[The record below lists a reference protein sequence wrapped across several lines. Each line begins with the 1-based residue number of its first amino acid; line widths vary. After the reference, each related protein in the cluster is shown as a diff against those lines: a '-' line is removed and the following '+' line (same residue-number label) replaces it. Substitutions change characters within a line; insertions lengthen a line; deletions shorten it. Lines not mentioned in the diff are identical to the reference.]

1 MTSFVDIASY
11 GHGAF
16 KVIIVAAVL
25 IILQLQV
32 VGGRFLSRKMRK
44 VSLAADDYV
53 LLTATIFTVGLCALA
68 LAFPRIAGIGAPIMV
83 IQMEEVSDGKV
94 LGQSF
99 MAWLIL
105 YGLSIALSKCAIL
118 LLYLRVFT
126 TSNKAFTVSVYLMG
140 FVVIATGIASI
151 FVAIFQCSPVAYE
164 WDKGNHA
171 HHATASLV
179 ETEPDCF
186 RKDRTDCDLHARN
199 HASAPTLFPDTS
211 KKMADSQIA
220 ASSPA
225 APASVSFSTATP
237 PPSQTVRLPLPL
249 FSRPSLTHP
258 PSYIPDLDHLDRRR
272 TRQLHHRGQPADPAP
287 YLPAHPARLILHPQQ
302 RRQQAV
308 VGAQQDAPESR
319 LIDGAVTPAI
329 RGRAAA
335 AGSVP
340 VELGAWIAAVR
351 VLG

>member
-1 MTSFVDIASY
+1 M
-11 GHGAF
+11 
-16 KVIIVAAVL
+16 
-25 IILQLQV
+25 
-32 VGGRFLSRKMRK
+32 
-44 VSLAADDYV
+44 
-53 LLTATIFTVGLCALA
+53 LTRC
-68 LAFPRIAGIGAPIMV
+68 
-83 IQMEEVSDGKV
+83 
-94 LGQSF
+94 
-99 MAWLIL
+99 
-105 YGLSIALSKCAIL
+105 
-118 LLYLRVFT
+118 LRVGQVHPRGEMHRRGRLCT
-126 TSNKAFTVSVYLMG
+126 IHGDSQRGYR
-140 FVVIATGIASI
+140 
-151 FVAIFQCSPVAYE
+151 
-164 WDKGNHA
+164 GNHA